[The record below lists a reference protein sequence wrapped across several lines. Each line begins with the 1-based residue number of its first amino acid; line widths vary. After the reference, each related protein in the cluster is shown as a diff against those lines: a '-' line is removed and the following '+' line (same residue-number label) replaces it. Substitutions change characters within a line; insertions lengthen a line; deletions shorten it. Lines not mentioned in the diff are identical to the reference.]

1 MLKKLIYVF
10 VILFYLIPVT
20 ATYAHSP
27 IEKRIPEADA
37 LLETMP
43 NKIELFFEEPI
54 EIHRSSIIVR
64 NDKQV
69 EVQVGRPQLDPNDNR
84 HIYVD
89 LQQNL
94 SSGIFTVDIDV
105 VSMDGHPI
113 KEKYPFELKVK
124 TTSNEER
131 FQRLRLERTYPED
144 GTIIK
149 RTPKKIELWYTEP
162 AEMDYFGVLDDK
174 QQDVPSGVPYVDPKD
189 PRHFIIELDDELR
202 KGTYSIHSQVQIGEQ
217 RKYDIV
223 YFAVEDFTSITGSA
237 SYSFDSLLQ
246 HIGVLQIAHWLAYIG
261 VLTLLGGTWFQFIDK
276 GNGNIIRW
284 KKASNYLYVLSIVA
298 LILELLLN
306 KYQYAEVNFN
316 DYLAFNF
323 VWISIAQIA
332 FLSVSYRIKQNK
344 IRFIFLLLSVLC
356 WSLTGHSV
364 APNYGGVWG
373 VGVDLLHILAV
384 SLWLGGLFALLIM
397 IPRDNSVSWLK
408 ETGKVYSKWALISIM
423 VIAITGVMMALKYVP
438 SFSLGSMASSYWGGM
453 LFFKITLFIG
463 IIVFGIWQR
472 KSVLNFSQMIL
483 NGFLR
488 NIKVEL
494 CTAVL
499 ILFAA
504 GILADLSPK
513 EAEQGVYP
521 ELQVEQGIK
530 AAVSVSPFKPGAN
543 DISIQFDN
551 EAEFDKVRVKFYTT
565 TGWSI
570 ENTAFPIG
578 NGLYKLTGSFI
589 HAAGTMNMEVQAVRT
604 TGEKLV
610 FPYKIQVPG
619 VMPPNN
625 Y

>member
-1 MLKKLIYVF
+1 MKKLFYVL
-10 VILFYLIPVT
+10 VVLFFLIPST

-37 LLETMP
+37 ILETMP

-69 EVQVGRPQLDPNDNR
+69 AVQVGRPQLDPNDNH
-84 HIYVD
+84 HIHVA

-105 VSMDGHPI
+105 VSMDGHPV
-113 KEKYPFELKVK
+113 KEKYQFELKVK

-131 FQRLRLERTYPED
+131 FQRLRLERTYPDD
-144 GTIIK
+144 GTIIIES
-149 RTPKKIELWYTEP
+149 PKKIELWYSESV
-162 AEMDYFGVLDDK
+162 EIDIIGILDDK
-174 QQDVPSGVPYVDPKD
+174 QQTVPIDDPYVDPNNPK
-189 PRHFIIELDDELR
+189 HIIFELIEELQ
-202 KGTYSIHSQVQIGEQ
+202 KGTYSINSQVKIGEQ

-223 YFAVEDFTSITGSA
+223 YFAVEEFSSFTGSA
-237 SYSFDSLLQ
+237 SYSNDSLWK
-246 HIGVLQIAHWLAYIG
+246 HIGLLQMLHWLSYVG
-261 VLTLLGGTWFQFIDK
+261 LLTLFGGTWFQFIDK
-276 GNGNIIRW
+276 GKGNLLRW
-284 KKASNYLYVLSIVA
+284 KKASHYLYGISVA
-298 LILELLLN
+298 ALVLELLLN

-316 DYLAFNF
+316 DFLALNF
-323 VWISIAQIA
+323 VWISILQIA
-332 FLSVSYRIKQNK
+332 FLSVSYKIKQNK
-344 IRFIFLLLSVLC
+344 IRFIFLLLSVSC
-356 WSLTGHSV
+356 WSLAGHSV
-364 APNYGGVWG
+364 APNYGRVWG
-373 VGVDLLHILAV
+373 VGIDLLHVLAV

-423 VIAITGVMMALKYVP
+423 VIAITGFIMTLKYVP
-438 SFSLGSMASSYWGGM
+438 SFSLGSMASSYWGEM

-463 IIVFGIWQR
+463 IIVFGVWQR
-472 KSVLNFSQMIL
+472 RSLLNFSQMIS

-494 CTAVL
+494 CMAVL

-504 GILADLSPK
+504 GILVDLSPK
-513 EAEQGVYP
+513 EAEQGIYP
-521 ELQVEQGIK
+521 ESQVQQGIK
-530 AAVSVSPFKPGAN
+530 ADVSVSPFKPGAN
-543 DISIQFDN
+543 DISIQFAN

-565 TGWSI
+565 NGWSI

-610 FPYKIQVPG
+610 FPYKIQVSG

-625 Y
+625 D